1 MKDERIISYRNTVAA
16 KVGVFLAYYI
26 TLSVVVKGFIIDTPF
41 FLYWDAA
48 FAMALV
54 GLYVIYR
61 SAGKG
66 VPVEPASDKLI
77 DKTIFTAFGSTSI
90 LFGIFTVFFVV
101 PRHDTWPEYFPGIM
115 EKIIGV
121 LVIAA
126 AFFVITI
133 IVIWLM
139 DYIPTKLAYKKSK
152 ELAGEEDDEESDMGH
167 FIGIA
172 RTVKDER
179 IESTLYTYTAHGFY
193 ALFVYILV
201 STFVKSLTLDIPMWH
216 YFDAFIAAILAGGY
230 FVIKM
235 LKDVV
240 FVTEST

>member
-1 MKDERIISYRNTVAA
+1 MKDERITSLINEIAA
-16 KVGVFLAYYI
+16 KAGIFLAYYLVI
-26 TLSVVVKGFIIDTPF
+26 SVVVKGFTIDTPF

-48 FAMALV
+48 IVMAFA

-66 VPVEPASDKLI
+66 VPVEPASDKLV
-77 DKTIFTAFGSTSI
+77 DKTMFTGFGLTSI

-115 EKIIGV
+115 EKMIGV

-126 AFFVITI
+126 AFFVMLV

-152 ELAGEEDDEESDMGH
+152 ELAGEEDDESDIGQ
-167 FIGIA
+167 FISIA

-179 IESTLYTYTAHGFY
+179 IESTLYTYAAHGFY
-193 ALFVYILV
+193 VLFAYILV

-216 YFDAFIAAILAGGY
+216 YFDAFIAAMLAGGY
-230 FVIKM
+230 LVIKM
-235 LKDVV
+235 LKEVV
-240 FVTEST
+240 FVAENS